1 MGWAVERQIDVRR
14 RDFLRVV
21 AGSAFVWPIQA
32 GAQPIGRVR
41 RVGVLM
47 GYAESD
53 PDARS
58 FANAFAESL
67 QQSATAS
74 AQSVTI
80 EYLWAGADVDRI
92 QKLAKDLVELR
103 PDVILANTTPV
114 TVALHRQTRE
124 IPIVFVIV
132 SDPVGAGVVTSLS
145 RPGGNITGFINV
157 EGALGGKWLE
167 LVKEIAPGIRRSAIM
182 YNPDTA
188 PGGGAYFLE
197 SFKAASRMLEIEPII
212 APVRNPSDIER
223 SIAQLAG
230 VPAGGLVVAADG
242 FMVVH
247 RAAIISSVAKN
258 NVPAV
263 YFNPAFPKAGGLVAY
278 GADSLDVFRRAGP
291 YVNRILL
298 GEKPGDL
305 PVQVPT
311 KFELVINL
319 KTAKA
324 FGLTVPPA
332 MLVRADRLI
341 E

>member
-103 PDVILANTTPV
+103 PDAPTP
-114 TVALHRQTRE
+114 L
-124 IPIVFVIV
+124 
-132 SDPVGAGVVTSLS
+132 
-145 RPGGNITGFINV
+145 
-157 EGALGGKWLE
+157 
-167 LVKEIAPGIRRSAIM
+167 
-182 YNPDTA
+182 
-188 PGGGAYFLE
+188 
-197 SFKAASRMLEIEPII
+197 
-212 APVRNPSDIER
+212 
-223 SIAQLAG
+223 
-230 VPAGGLVVAADG
+230 
-242 FMVVH
+242 
-247 RAAIISSVAKN
+247 
-258 NVPAV
+258 PAV
-263 YFNPAFPKAGGLVAY
+263 AHIFWNHLRPPLECWK
-278 GADSLDVFRRAGP
+278 S
-291 YVNRILL
+291 NR
-298 GEKPGDL
+298 
-305 PVQVPT
+305 
-311 KFELVINL
+311 
-319 KTAKA
+319 
-324 FGLTVPPA
+324 
-332 MLVRADRLI
+332 
-341 E
+341 